1 MKTKIDKLAD
11 RLDEQRSLCN
21 RMMGSRWLWLQ
32 WLPGTLLGAAA
43 LAVALLA

>member
-32 WLPGTLLGAAA
+32 WLPRTLLGAAA
-43 LAVALLA
+43 LAVALLT

>member
-21 RMMGSRWLWLQ
+21 RMMGSRWLWMQ
-32 WLPGTLLGAAA
+32 WLPGT
-43 LAVALLA
+43 

>member
-1 MKTKIDKLAD
+1 MKTKIEKLEDQLA
-11 RLDEQRSLCN
+11 EQRFLCK

-32 WLPGTLLGAAA
+32 WVPGTVLGAAA

>member
-1 MKTKIDKLAD
+1 MKTKIDKLAG

-21 RMMGSRWLWLQ
+21 RMMGSRWLWMQ

-43 LAVALLA
+43 LAVALLT

>member
-1 MKTKIDKLAD
+1 MKTKIEKLENQLA
-11 RLDEQRSLCN
+11 EQRFLCK

-32 WLPGTLLGAAA
+32 WLPGTVLGAAA